1 MLAAEFAYLG
11 LKENNVPNDI
21 ARQVL
26 NLNTRS
32 QSVYTAFDDDWQHF
46 IKLRA
51 DNVSGKVHPNMKIIA
66 DKIKELFNNK

>member
-1 MLAAEFAYLG
+1 MIN
-11 LKENNVPNDI
+11 KIPNDI

-26 NLNTRS
+26 NLNTKS
-32 QSVYTAFDDDWQHF
+32 QAIYTAFNDDWIHF
-46 IKLRA
+46 IRLRS